1 MSEVEKLI
9 NKEDYEVIAELEGM
23 SVQEAKLEYSER
35 QKLPATAFCGPHKS
49 YPSHDATYVRNGLT
63 KLSQFGSKLNPKVKA
78 RIEECLKSRAKR
90 FGVEVLETKVNRLP
104 LINWYLQECGLKTIQ
119 ETAKPK
125 VVYLDPQTINFS
137 ESFKDDKNEKL
148 HKRADKFV
156 DMYKKGST
164 DVPPITVYKLPNGK
178 YEIHDG
184 HARVAAFRKLGIKK
198 IPAIVIKKGSGTAKG
213 SSSSSSS
220 DSSSSS
226 SSSDSS
232 GTGYKAAKIIVN
244 KKDKPSGS
252 SSSSSDSSKS
262 SSKPQGTIATSHLS
276 AGSSSSKSS
285 DSSKSSKSSDSSSSS
300 SKSSS

>member
-1 MSEVEKLI
+1 MSEVENLI
-9 NKEDYEVIAELEGM
+9 NKEEYEVIAELEGLTI
-23 SVQEAKLEYSER
+23 QEAKLEYSER
-35 QKLPATAFCGPHKS
+35 QKLPPTAFCGPHKS
-49 YPSHDATYVRNGLT
+49 YPSHDAAHVRNGLAR
-63 KLSQFGSKLNPKVKA
+63 LSQFGAKLNPKVRA
-78 RIEECLKSRAKR
+78 RIEGCLKSRAKR
-90 FGVEVLETKVNRLP
+90 FGVEVSETKVNRLP
-104 LINWYLQECGLKTIQ
+104 LINWYLQECGLETIE

-125 VVYLDPQTINFS
+125 IVYLDPQTINFS

-184 HARVAAFRKLGIKK
+184 HARVAAFRKMGIKK
-198 IPAIVIKKGSGTAKG
+198 IPAVVIKKGSGTAKG

-226 SSSDSS
+226 SSSGSS
-232 GTGYKAAKIIVN
+232 GTGYKAAKIIID
-244 KKDKPSGS
+244 KKDKSSGS
-252 SSSSSDSSKS
+252 SDSSDSSSSSDSSKS
-262 SSKPQGTIATSHLS
+262 SKPQGTIATSKLS
-276 AGSSSSKSS
+276 AGSNSSKSF
-285 DSSKSSKSSDSSSSS
+285 DSSSSS